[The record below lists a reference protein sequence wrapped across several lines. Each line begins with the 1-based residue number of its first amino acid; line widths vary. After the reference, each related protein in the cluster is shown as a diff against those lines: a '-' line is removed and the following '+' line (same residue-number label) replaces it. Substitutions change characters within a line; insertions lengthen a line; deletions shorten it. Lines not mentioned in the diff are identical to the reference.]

1 MTAYGRD
8 VLHQTAADVIAIL
21 KTIPEFRDSKI
32 AVIGGL
38 ALWKYISKGRTTED
52 VDFIVN
58 IDSAPHGVKN
68 RLLALENSPFVQI
81 AQTFFYQGLNG
92 RRVQVDVTHRDS
104 SPYLPEAA
112 IKIKDVPQGE
122 VPYISILDLIVF
134 KIFSCGMRAQA
145 QKRLLDATDAETLV
159 LYQIKNEG
167 SGIKLSAKQKE
178 MVEPYI
184 VDVVENGK
192 KTEKWWREN
201 LGL

>member
-104 SPYLPEAA
+104 
-112 IKIKDVPQGE
+112 
-122 VPYISILDLIVF
+122 
-134 KIFSCGMRAQA
+134 
-145 QKRLLDATDAETLV
+145 
-159 LYQIKNEG
+159 
-167 SGIKLSAKQKE
+167 
-178 MVEPYI
+178 
-184 VDVVENGK
+184 
-192 KTEKWWREN
+192 
-201 LGL
+201 

>member
-1 MTAYGRD
+1 MTALAYGRD

-38 ALWKYISKGRTTED
+38 ALWKYLSKGRTTEVSTINFALHFTNGPRLD

-81 AQTFFYQGLNG
+81 AQTFYYQGLNG

-104 SPYLPEAA
+104 
-112 IKIKDVPQGE
+112 
-122 VPYISILDLIVF
+122 
-134 KIFSCGMRAQA
+134 
-145 QKRLLDATDAETLV
+145 
-159 LYQIKNEG
+159 IKNEG
-167 SGIKLSAKQKE
+167 STGIKLSAKQKE